1 MENKIKEMMAEV
13 FVCDINDI
21 TEATTKDDLENW
33 DSLQH
38 LIFISKL
45 EQDLQISVTP
55 DEISTMLSYMAIFS
69 VVKNKK

>member
-1 MENKIKEMMAEV
+1 MENKIKHIMAEV

-38 LIFISKL
+38 MIFISKL
-45 EQDLQISVTP
+45 EQELQISFTP
-55 DEISTMLSYMAIFS
+55 DEIGTMLSYIAIFS
-69 VVKNKK
+69 VVKSKL

>member
-1 MENKIKEMMAEV
+1 MADV

-38 LIFISKL
+38 MIFISKL
-45 EQDLQISVTP
+45 EQELQISFTP
-55 DEISTMLSYMAIFS
+55 DEISTMLSYIAIFS
-69 VVKNKK
+69 VVKSKL